1 MKTGM
6 ELPCADGGTRL
17 CVPVLCQYIGDMEE
31 QWLLTCT
38 IKPTCPKCYHRGR
51 KYLND
56 YGDEEEGGA
65 DTVGEAGEAGEVGE
79 DEWTPPPEA
88 TRRTDSDALRDRDQ
102 YKDSDSNW
110 ILRRLGYHLDQPF
123 SFRYPF
129 TGILDSVGP
138 DLLHQIS
145 KCFKDYLIE
154 QWIWPLMKGTCG
166 VSEAKLKAEFDAR
179 FMLMPTYA
187 LARKFKEGIFTEKH
201 FWSVHDIKEM
211 MKVIV
216 GALVGICPTEGVT
229 LVREYLH
236 IHRLAHYSCH
246 TEESLQWMESAIT
259 TLFRNLTR
267 PTGTFVTEEIIP
279 LDYILP
285 QKLHYLLHYAQT
297 VREKGALPSYSTD
310 RTEIF
315 HKPLRNA
322 YRRSNKNGEDAIKFI
337 LKDNSILSAFQS
349 MIYRFEA
356 EDAVAKTGDSDG
368 VRGTGANS
376 KSGRENGEVGDGD
389 GDPGDDDR
397 SEGRAREG
405 AGHGVDEERVRPAT
419 THIWPKAPSQKL
431 LASVA
436 ENSFGGFATGLQDG
450 IQKYF
455 RERGVNI
462 SPDPLLLIANSVTM
476 KYPSWLEDEEAVTGE
491 YAALVPTE
499 HLMQCDKKMISD
511 KIRASKVRHESV
523 LISCPD
529 REGRSRQHTMNR
541 RRVAQILLLFQ
552 IKHRSGTFPVSD
564 QCHRLAYVSWFDTK
578 RTAAEETCS
587 GMFRVRRSTRREV
600 VDVVRIEH
608 TVHLIPK
615 FGNVIGDTVK
625 VRRRLERALQASN
638 AKSTDALAEGESEN
652 RLSDLILDHYMEFFL
667 NTWIDPHIYKL
678 IY

>member
-6 ELPCADGGTRL
+6 KLPCSDGGTRR

-51 KYLND
+51 KYVND

-65 DTVGEAGEAGEVGE
+65 EAVGEDGE
-79 DEWTPPPEA
+79 DEWTAPPEG
-88 TRRTDSDALRDRDQ
+88 TRRTDSDALRDRDR

-110 ILRRLGYHLDQPF
+110 ILRRLGYHIDQPF

-129 TGILDSVGP
+129 TGILDAVGP

-145 KCFKDYLIE
+145 KCFKDYLID
-154 QWIWPLMKGTCG
+154 QWIWPVMKGTCG

-246 TEESLQWMESAIT
+246 TEESLQWMESAVT
-259 TLFRNLTR
+259 TLFCNLTR
-267 PTGTFVTEEIIP
+267 PTGIFVAKEIIP
-279 LDYILP
+279 LEYILP
-285 QKLHYLLHYAQT
+285 QKLHYFLHYPDT

-322 YRRSNKNGEDAIKFI
+322 YQRSNKNGEDAIKFI

-356 EDAVAKTGDSDG
+356 EDAA
-368 VRGTGANS
+368 ANS
-376 KSGRENGEVGDGD
+376 KQGRENGDEDED

-397 SEGRAREG
+397 NKGRGEEVG
-405 AGHGVDEERVRPAT
+405 DGDDEERVMPVT
-419 THIWPKAPSQKL
+419 THTWPKAPSQKL
-431 LASVA
+431 HASVA
-436 ENSFGGFATGLQDG
+436 ETSFGRFATGLHDG

-455 RERGVNI
+455 REREVNI

-476 KYPSWLEDEEAVTGE
+476 KYPSWLEDEEAVNGE
-491 YAALVPTE
+491 YAAPLPTE
-499 HLMQCDKKMISD
+499 HLMQCDKKMVSD

-523 LISCPD
+523 IVSCPD
-529 REGRSRQHTMNR
+529 REGRGRQHTMNR
-541 RRVAQILLLFQ
+541 RRVAQVLLLFQ
-552 IKHRSGTFPVSD
+552 MKQHSATFPVSN
-564 QCHRLAYVSWFDTK
+564 QWHRLAYVSWFDTK
-578 RTAAEETCS
+578 KTAAEETCS
-587 GMFRVRRSTRREV
+587 GMFRVRRSKKREV
-600 VDVVRIEH
+600 VEVVRIEH

-615 FGNVIGDTVK
+615 FGNVIGETVN
-625 VRRRLERALQASN
+625 VRRRLERVLQASN

-652 RLSDLILDHYMEFFL
+652 RLSDLILDHYSEFFL